1 MIGTRHIG
9 IILGALVYMLP
20 NLVNAEEHVVNAAAR
35 EFKPAIIYIQPGDSV
50 KFINMTS
57 HNSVTYLIPEGGT
70 GWGEKGKLSSSS
82 LITPVLNTEGIY
94 GYVCEPHIGFGMVGV
109 VVVGAVS
116 ADDIA
121 AMKERAM
128 TELEGPFKRLIGKII
143 NLKPTK

>member
-1 MIGTRHIG
+1 
-9 IILGALVYMLP
+9 MLP

-70 GWGEKGKLSSSS
+70 GWGEKGKLASSS
-82 LITPVLNTEGIY
+82 LITPALNTEGIY